1 MAADRRMCVPILL
14 GRIPLASA
22 FVLSDLDHTAD
33 VQLHSCECGGTKPL
47 SPSRAT
53 LTATCARFNPIET
66 PSPSV
71 RGGKPYCFFFDLG
84 DADVSVVRA
93 EGASFEDVDGLNR
106 SRLDAALSSPA
117 FFCIVIR

>member
-1 MAADRRMCVPILL
+1 MWGDE
-14 GRIPLASA
+14 
-22 FVLSDLDHTAD
+22 DL
-33 VQLHSCECGGTKPL
+33 KPL
-47 SPSRAT
+47 SSYSYRDVCT
-53 LTATCARFNPIET
+53 LQSTRNPLAL
-66 PSPSV
+66 SV
-71 RGGKPYCFFFDLG
+71 RGGNRIGVFFDLG